1 MMRCVS
7 AFVYVRWQQTCGIG
21 IRSVRNENGGGGSS
35 PGCGVRTEK
44 AMVSRSRRGGVPVL
58 SRPTSKPNSR
68 MQSERCSAASSPAR
82 PAGKGF
88 NPTRSEEHTAELQ
101 SRLQLVFRLLLEKK
115 KRLNKPV

>member
-44 AMVSRSRRGGVPVL
+44 AMVSRSRRGGGPGL
-58 SRPTSKPNSR
+58 SPPTSKPDPR
-68 MQSERCSAASSPAR
+68 LQAERGSAASPPAPPAR
-82 PAGKGF
+82 
-88 NPTRSEEHTAELQ
+88 EE
-101 SRLQLVFRLLLEKK
+101 VYPPW
-115 KRLNKPV
+115 NKPFREG